1 MKFILT
7 AGGTG
12 GHIYPA
18 LSVLEEIKKDKKN
31 SYLYIGTKNRM
42 ENDLIPGLGIPYE
55 GLEIYGLSKTNIIR
69 NIKNINC
76 IRLSYK
82 KCLDIMDEFK
92 PDAVIAFGGY
102 VTFPVCLAAKKR
114 GIKVFLHE
122 QNMLPGKTNIFLS
135 RKVDAVF
142 TSFKEGKRKLKC
154 KNIIYTGNPVSQRAI
169 ECKKYDKT
177 DLGFKKDKKLIIIV
191 MGSLGS
197 TSVNEKLLDFLR
209 TYEREDS
216 EILFITGK
224 SSYKEL
230 NNNLIVPK
238 STKIVPF
245 FDNLPSLMKSADLI
259 ISRAGASTIAEIM
272 ATKTPSILVPSPYV
286 ANNHQYYNALDLVNK
301 KISIMIEEKDLN
313 KESLIEAID
322 EMFSEETYKE
332 VKENLKEIK
341 DISSSTII
349 LDEVKKILKGNNEK
363 DTKKKKN

>member
-18 LSVLEEIKKDKKN
+18 LSVLDEIKKDKKN
-31 SYLYIGTKNRM
+31 EYLYIGTEDRM
-42 ENDLIPGLGIPYE
+42 ESELIPGMGIPFV
-55 GLEIYGLSKTNIIR
+55 GLEIYGLSKTDMIR
-69 NIKNINC
+69 NIKNLGC
-76 IRLSYK
+76 IVSSYK
-82 KCLDIMDEFK
+82 KCLKIMDEFK

-102 VTFPVCLAAKKR
+102 VTLPVCLAAKKR
-114 GIKVFLHE
+114 KVKVFLHE

-135 RKVDAVF
+135 KYADAVF
-142 TSFKEGKRKLKC
+142 TSFKDGMRKLKC

-169 ECKKYDKT
+169 ECKKYNKT
-177 DLGFKKDKKLIIIV
+177 NLGFTKEKKLIVIV

-197 TSVNEKLLDFLR
+197 TSVNERLLDFLR
-209 TYEREDS
+209 SYERDDT

-224 SSYKEL
+224 KSYADL

-272 ATKTPSILVPSPYV
+272 ATKTPSILIPSPYV

-301 KISIMIEEKDLN
+301 KISILIEEKDLDKN
-313 KESLIEAID
+313 TLIKAID
-322 EMFSEETYKE
+322 EIFDESTLKE
-332 VKENLKEIK
+332 IKDNLKEIK
-341 DISSSTII
+341 DMSSSTII
-349 LDEVKKILKGNNEK
+349 VNNIKEILKEKNAEKGKKKI
-363 DTKKKKN
+363 

>member
-31 SYLYIGTKNRM
+31 EYLYIGTKNRM
-42 ENDLIPGLGIPYE
+42 ENDLIPSMGIPYE
-55 GLEIYGLSKTNIIR
+55 GIEIYGLSKTNMIR
-69 NIKNINC
+69 NVKNIKC
-76 IRLSYK
+76 IISSYK
-82 KCLDIMDEFK
+82 RCLKIMDEFK

-102 VTFPVCLAAKKR
+102 VTLPVCLAAKKR
-114 GIKVFLHE
+114 KITVFIHE
-122 QNMLPGKTNIFLS
+122 QNMLPGKTNIYLS
-135 RKVDAVF
+135 KKSAAVF
-142 TSFKEGKRKLKC
+142 TSFEDGMRKLKC
-154 KNIIYTGNPVSQRAI
+154 KNIIYTGNPVSQRAV
-169 ECKKYDKT
+169 ECKKYNKT
-177 DLGFKKDKKLIIIV
+177 DLGFDKNKKLIIIV

-209 TYEREDS
+209 TYEKDDT

-224 SSYKEL
+224 GSYNEL
-230 NNNLIVPK
+230 NTNLIVPK

-272 ATKTPSILVPSPYV
+272 ATKTPSILIPSPYV

-301 KISIMIEEKDLN
+301 KISILIEEKDLN
-313 KESLIEAID
+313 KNTLVDAID
-322 EMFSEETYKE
+322 EIFSENTS
-332 VKENLKEIK
+332 KEIK
-341 DISSSTII
+341 KNLNEIKVMNSSTII
-349 LDEVKKILKGNNEK
+349 LDEVKKIIKGKNEK
-363 DTKKKKN
+363 KKDKEKN

>member
-31 SYLYIGTKNRM
+31 EYLYIGTKNRM
-42 ENDLIPGLGIPYE
+42 ENDLIPSMGIPYE
-55 GLEIYGLSKTNIIR
+55 GIEIYGLSKTNMFR
-69 NIKNINC
+69 NVKNIKC
-76 IRLSYK
+76 IQSAYK
-82 KCLDIMDEFK
+82 KCLEIIDDFK

-102 VTFPVCLAAKKR
+102 VTFPVCMAARKR
-114 GIKVFLHE
+114 KVKVFLHE
-122 QNMLPGKTNIFLS
+122 QNKLPGKANILLS

-142 TSFKEGKRKLKC
+142 VSFKDGKKHLRC
-154 KNIIYTGNPVSQRAI
+154 KNIIYTGNPVSQRAV
-169 ECKKYDKT
+169 ECKKYNKT
-177 DLGFKKDKKLIIIV
+177 DLGFSKDKKLIIIV

-197 TSVNEKLLDFLR
+197 ASVNEKLLDFLR

-224 SSYKEL
+224 SSYSEL

-245 FDNLPSLMKSADLI
+245 FDNLRSLMKSADLI
-259 ISRAGASTIAEIM
+259 ISRAGASTIAEII
-272 ATKTPSILVPSPYV
+272 ATKTPSILIPSPYV

-301 KISIMIEEKDLN
+301 KISLMIEEKDLN
-313 KESLIEAID
+313 KDSLIEAID
-322 EMFSEETYKE
+322 KMFSEDMIKE
-332 VKENLKEIK
+332 VKENLSELK
-341 DISSSTII
+341 DINSSTMIM
-349 LDEVKKILKGNNEK
+349 DEVEKIIKGKNDKKKEKKI
-363 DTKKKKN
+363 

>member
-18 LSVLEEIKKDKKN
+18 LSVLEEIKKDKEN
-31 SYLYIGTKNRM
+31 EYLYIGTTDRM
-42 ENDLIPGLGIPYE
+42 ENDLVPSLGIPYI
-55 GLEIYGLSKTNIIR
+55 GLEIYGLSK
-69 NIKNINC
+69 KNMLKNLKNVACVQIA
-76 IRLSYK
+76 YK
-82 KCLDIMDEFK
+82 KCLKIMDEFK

-102 VTFPVCLAAKKR
+102 VTLPVCLAAKKR
-114 GIKVFLHE
+114 GVKVFLHE

-135 RKVDAVF
+135 KKVDAVF
-142 TSFKEGKRKLKC
+142 VSFKDGTRKLRC
-154 KNIIYTGNPVSQRAI
+154 KKIIYTGNPVSQRAA
-169 ECKKYDKT
+169 ECKKFNKT
-177 DLGFKKDKKLIIIV
+177 DLGFNKNKKLIIIV

-209 TYEREDS
+209 TYEREDT

-224 SSYKEL
+224 ASYAEL

-272 ATKTPSILVPSPYV
+272 ATKTPSILIPSPYV

-301 KISIMIEEKDLN
+301 KISILIEEKDLN
-313 KESLIEAID
+313 KTSLIEAID
-322 EMFSEETYKE
+322 EMFDENTFKE
-332 VKENLKEIK
+332 VKENLKEIR
-341 DISSSTII
+341 DINSSTII
-349 LDEVKKILKGNNEK
+349 MDEVMKILREKDEKKGKKKI
-363 DTKKKKN
+363 

>member
-31 SYLYIGTKNRM
+31 EYLYIGTKNRM
-42 ENDLIPGLGIPYE
+42 ENDLIPSLGIPYE
-55 GLEIYGLSKTNIIR
+55 GIEIYGLSKTNIIR
-69 NIKNINC
+69 NIKNLKC
-76 IRLSYK
+76 IKNSFNR
-82 KCLDIMDEFK
+82 CLAIIDEFK

-102 VTFPVCLAAKKR
+102 VTLPVCLAAKKR
-114 GIKVFLHE
+114 GVKVFLHE
-122 QNMLPGKTNIFLS
+122 QNMLPGKTNIYLS

-142 TSFKEGKRKLKC
+142 VSFKDGTRKLKC
-154 KNIIYTGNPVSQRAI
+154 KTIIYTGNPVSQRAI

-177 DLGFKKDKKLIIIV
+177 DLGFSKNKKLIIIV

-209 TYEREDS
+209 TYERDDA

-224 SSYKEL
+224 TSYTDL

-272 ATKTPSILVPSPYV
+272 ATKTPSILIPSPYV

-301 KISIMIEEKDLN
+301 KISYLIEEKDLN
-313 KESLIEAID
+313 KNTLIDAID
-322 EMFSEETYKE
+322 YMFEEKTQKE
-332 VKENLKEIK
+332 VKENLSEIK

-349 LDEVKKILKGNNEK
+349 MDEIKKILKGNNEK
-363 DTKKKKN
+363 GKEEKI

>member
-18 LSVLEEIKKDKKN
+18 LAVLDEIKKDKSN
-31 SYLYIGTKNRM
+31 EYLYIGTKNRM
-42 ENDLIPGLGIPYE
+42 ENELIPGMGIPYD
-55 GLEIYGLSKTNIIR
+55 GIEIYGLSKTNMIR
-69 NIKNINC
+69 NLKNIKC
-76 IRLSYK
+76 ISNSYK
-82 KCLDIMDEFK
+82 KCLAIMDAFK

-102 VTFPVCLAAKKR
+102 VTLPVCLAAKKC

-135 RKVDAVF
+135 KKVDAVF
-142 TSFKEGKRKLKC
+142 VSFKEGTRKLKC

-169 ECKKYDKT
+169 ECKKFNKVE
-177 DLGFKKDKKLIIIV
+177 LGFDKNKKLIIIV

-197 TSVNEKLLDFLR
+197 TSVNERLLDFLR
-209 TYEREDS
+209 TYEREDT

-224 SSYKEL
+224 SSYAAL

-272 ATKTPSILVPSPYV
+272 ATKTPSILIPSPYV
-286 ANNHQYYNALDLVNK
+286 ANNHQYYNALDLVQKN
-301 KISIMIEEKDLN
+301 ISLLIEEKDLDKN
-313 KESLIEAID
+313 ALIEAID
-322 EMFSEETYKE
+322 EMFDEKTFKE
-332 VKENLKEIK
+332 VKKNLSEIK
-341 DISSSTII
+341 DMSSSTII
-349 LDEVKKILKGNNEK
+349 LEEVKKIIKGKNEK
-363 DTKKKKN
+363 KGKKKI

>member
-18 LSVLEEIKKDKKN
+18 LAVLDEIKKDKKN
-31 SYLYIGTKNRM
+31 EYLFIGTKNRM
-42 ENDLIPGLGIPYE
+42 ENDLIPSLGIPYE
-55 GLEIYGLSKTNIIR
+55 SLEIYGLSKTNMIR
-69 NIKNINC
+69 NIKNLNYITS
-76 IRLSYK
+76 SYK
-82 KCLDIMDEFK
+82 KCLKIMDEYK

-102 VTFPVCLAAKKR
+102 VTLPVCLAARKR

-135 RKVDAVF
+135 KKVDAIFV
-142 TSFKEGKRKLKC
+142 SFKEGIRKLKC
-154 KNIIYTGNPVSQRAI
+154 KNIIFSGNPVAQRAI
-169 ECKKYDKT
+169 ETKRYNKV
-177 DLGFKKDKKLIIIV
+177 DLGFNKDKKLIIIV

-197 TSVNEKLLDFLR
+197 TSVNEKMLNFLR
-209 TYEREDS
+209 NYEEDDT

-224 SSYKEL
+224 SSYSDL

-245 FDNLPSLMKSADLI
+245 FDNLPSLMKSCDLI

-272 ATKTPSILVPSPYV
+272 ATKTPSILIPSPYV

-301 KISIMIEEKDLN
+301 KISILIEEKDLDE
-313 KESLIEAID
+313 KTLTEAID
-322 EMFSEETYKE
+322 EMFEPTTFNEIK
-332 VKENLKEIK
+332 KNLSEIK

-349 LDEVKKILKGNNEK
+349 VEEIKKIIKEKNEK
-363 DTKKKKN
+363 KSA

>member
-18 LSVLEEIKKDKKN
+18 LSVLDEIKKNKN
-31 SYLYIGTKNRM
+31 NQYLYIGTKNRM
-42 ENDLIPGLGIPYE
+42 ESDLIPSMGIPYE
-55 GLEIYGLSKTNIIR
+55 GLEIYGLSKTNMIR
-69 NIKNINC
+69 NAKNLKC
-76 IRLSYK
+76 ISSSYK
-82 KCLDIMDEFK
+82 KCLQIIDDFK

-102 VTFPVCLAAKKR
+102 VTLPVCLAAKKR
-114 GIKVFLHE
+114 KVKVFLHE

-142 TSFKEGKRKLKC
+142 VSFKDGKRKLKC

-169 ECKKYDKT
+169 ECKKYNKA
-177 DLGFKKDKKLIIIV
+177 DLGFSKDKKLIIIV

-209 TYEREDS
+209 TYERKDA

-238 STKIVPF
+238 STKIIPF

-272 ATKTPSILVPSPYV
+272 ATKTPSILIPSPYV

-301 KISIMIEEKDLN
+301 KISILIEEKDLN
-313 KESLIEAID
+313 KNSLIEAID
-322 EMFSEETYKE
+322 EMFNEETFKE
-332 VKENLKEIK
+332 VKENLSKIK

-349 LDEVKKILKGNNEK
+349 LDEIEKIIKGKNEK
-363 DTKKKKN
+363 KKEKEI

>member
-1 MKFILT
+1 MNFILT

-18 LSVLEEIKKDKKN
+18 LSVLDEIKKDKKN
-31 SYLYIGTKNRM
+31 KYLYIGTKNRM
-42 ENDLIPGLGIPYE
+42 ENDLIPSMGIPYE
-55 GLEIYGLSKTNIIR
+55 GIEIYGLSKTNMVR
-69 NIKNINC
+69 NAKNINC
-76 IRLSYK
+76 IRKSYK
-82 KCLDIMDEFK
+82 RCLEIMDEFK

-102 VTFPVCLAAKKR
+102 VTLPVCLAAKKK
-114 GIKVFLHE
+114 GVKVFLHE

-135 RKVDAVF
+135 KKSDAVF
-142 TSFKEGKRKLKC
+142 VSFKEGTRKLKC

-169 ECKKYDKT
+169 ECKKYNKT
-177 DLGFKKDKKLIIIV
+177 ELGFSKDKKLIIIV

-197 TSVNEKLLDFLR
+197 ISVNERLLDFLR
-209 TYEREDS
+209 TYEREDA

-224 SSYKEL
+224 TSYNDL
-230 NNNLIVPK
+230 SNNLIVPK

-272 ATKTPSILVPSPYV
+272 ATKTPSILIPSPYV

-301 KISIMIEEKDLN
+301 KISYLIEEKDLN

-322 EMFSEETYKE
+322 YMFDPKTEKE
-332 VKENLKEIK
+332 VKENLSQIK

-349 LDEVKKILKGNNEK
+349 LDEVKKFLKGKNEEK
-363 DTKKKKN
+363 SKKEI

>member
-18 LSVLEEIKKDKKN
+18 LSVLDEIKKDKSN
-31 SYLYIGTKNRM
+31 EYLYIGTKDRM
-42 ENDLIPGLGIPYE
+42 ENDLIPSMGIPYE
-55 GLEIYGLSKTNIIR
+55 GIEIYGFSKTDIIR
-69 NIKNINC
+69 DIKNIKC
-76 IRLSYK
+76 ICSSYK
-82 KCLDIMDEFK
+82 KCLKIMDEFK

-102 VTFPVCLAAKKR
+102 VTLPVCLAAKKR
-114 GIKVFLHE
+114 GVSVFLHE

-135 RKVDAVF
+135 SKVDAVF
-142 TSFKEGKRKLKC
+142 VSFKDGTRKLKC

-169 ECKKYDKT
+169 ETKKYNKT
-177 DLGFKKDKKLIIIV
+177 DLGFSKDKKLIIIV

-197 TSVNEKLLDFLR
+197 TSVNERLLDFLR
-209 TYEREDS
+209 SYERDDT

-224 SSYKEL
+224 KSYADS

-272 ATKTPSILVPSPYV
+272 ATKTPSILIPSPYV

-301 KISIMIEEKDLN
+301 KISILIEEKDLDKN
-313 KESLIEAID
+313 TLIKAID
-322 EMFSEETYKE
+322 EIFDESTLKE
-332 VKENLKEIK
+332 IKDNLKEIK
-341 DISSSTII
+341 DMSSSTII
-349 LDEVKKILKGNNEK
+349 VNNIKEILKEKNAEKGKKKI
-363 DTKKKKN
+363 